1 MNDKIR
7 TLHDIVDFCKFTST
21 GGVLLMIDFEK
32 AFDTLEWDFLFQA
45 LEKMN
50 FGQSFI
56 NWVKLF
62 YNDTESCVSNNGESS
77 QYFKLERGV
86 RQGDQLSAYL
96 FILCMEIM
104 SSSIL
109 RSDAIQGLTINSQ
122 EIKLL
127 QYADDTTAV
136 LKNQRSV
143 KEFISLIT
151 KFGEI
156 SGLKINTQKTEALW
170 LGDVPPFKLPNN
182 KKWSNKPLKVLG
194 AYIGWNLQEA
204 NRLTI

>member
-1 MNDKIR
+1 
-7 TLHDIVDFCKFTST
+7 
-21 GGVLLMIDFEK
+21 MIDFEK
-32 AFDTLEWDFLFQA
+32 AFDTLEWDFLFFFFQT

-56 NWVKLF
+56 TWVQLF
-62 YNDTESCVSNNGESS
+62 YNDIESCVSNNGVSS

-86 RQGDQLSAYL
+86 RQGDPLSAYL

-109 RSDAIQGLTINSQ
+109 RSDAIQGLTINGQ

-143 KEFISLIT
+143 KEFVA
-151 KFGEI
+151 G
-156 SGLKINTQKTEALW
+156 KTRTL
-170 LGDVPPFKLPNN
+170 
-182 KKWSNKPLKVLG
+182 
-194 AYIGWNLQEA
+194 
-204 NRLTI
+204 

>member
-1 MNDKIR
+1 
-7 TLHDIVDFCKFTST
+7 
-21 GGVLLMIDFEK
+21 
-32 AFDTLEWDFLFQA
+32 
-45 LEKMN
+45 
-50 FGQSFI
+50 
-56 NWVKLF
+56 
-62 YNDTESCVSNNGESS
+62 
-77 QYFKLERGV
+77 
-86 RQGDQLSAYL
+86 
-96 FILCMEIM
+96 M
-104 SSSIL
+104 SKKNIGL
-109 RSDAIQGLTINSQ
+109 QAIQGLTINSQ

-127 QYADDTTAV
+127 QYADDTSAV

-151 KFGEI
+151 KFGEL

-182 KKWSNKPLKVLG
+182 IKWSNKPIKVLG

>member
-1 MNDKIR
+1 
-7 TLHDIVDFCKFTST
+7 
-21 GGVLLMIDFEK
+21 
-32 AFDTLEWDFLFQA
+32 
-45 LEKMN
+45 MN

-62 YNDTESCVSNNGESS
+62 YNDIENCVSNNGVSS
-77 QYFKLERGV
+77 QYFKLECGV
-86 RQGDQLSAYL
+86 RQGDALSAYL

-109 RSDAIQGLTINSQ
+109 RSDAIQGLTINSDCQ

-127 QYADDTTAV
+127 QYANDTTAV

-156 SGLKINTQKTEALW
+156 SGLKINTQKTEAL
-170 LGDVPPFKLPNN
+170 
-182 KKWSNKPLKVLG
+182 
-194 AYIGWNLQEA
+194 
-204 NRLTI
+204 

>member
-1 MNDKIR
+1 MSKIKEKKENLKESLR
-7 TLHDIVDFCKFTST
+7 CAVETCSAANEFWKFVKSRSR
-21 GGVLLMIDFEK
+21 LLMIEFEK
-32 AFDTLEWDFLFQA
+32 AFDTLEWDFLFQT

-62 YNDTESCVSNNGESS
+62 YNDIESCVSNNGVSS

-86 RQGDQLSAYL
+86 RQGDPLSAYL

-127 QYADDTTAV
+127 H
-136 LKNQRSV
+136 
-143 KEFISLIT
+143 
-151 KFGEI
+151 
-156 SGLKINTQKTEALW
+156 
-170 LGDVPPFKLPNN
+170 
-182 KKWSNKPLKVLG
+182 
-194 AYIGWNLQEA
+194 
-204 NRLTI
+204 